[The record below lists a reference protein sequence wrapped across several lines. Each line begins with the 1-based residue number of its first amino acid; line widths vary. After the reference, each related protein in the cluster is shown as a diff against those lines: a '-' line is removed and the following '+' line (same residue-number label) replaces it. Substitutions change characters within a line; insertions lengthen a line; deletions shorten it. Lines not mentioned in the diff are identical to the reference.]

1 MAKDTQRTFRRST
14 RRTSPR
20 KRTTSSSSRRRW
32 RSKARAAARRLG
44 SCYYVSSYG
53 GDGLEG
59 VKPTHEIR
67 TSRAGSCTRPAD
79 GVSVSYVSELPRH
92 SPEHSLPE
100 QRRALVRP
108 VRALNDRCSGND
120 RQAGDRQEV
129 CEAVRPL
136 AREPGEE
143 VDKDRRE
150 AAGCKSRDQISL
162 ERD

>member
-1 MAKDTQRTFRRST
+1 MSALSDAVADERRPVSARLL
-14 RRTSPR
+14 RRAGDVGGR
-20 KRTTSSSSRRRW
+20 KREQQHVSWGHAEFVSSS
-32 RSKARAAARRLG
+32 
-44 SCYYVSSYG
+44 G

-79 GVSVSYVSELPRH
+79 GVSISCVSEVARH
-92 SPEHSLPE
+92 SPEHSLSE
-100 QRRALVRP
+100 QRRAPVRP
-108 VRALNDRCSGND
+108 VRALNDSCSSND

-143 VDKDRRE
+143 VDEDRRE
-150 AAGCKSRDQISL
+150 AAGCKSRVQISPD
-162 ERD
+162 RD